1 MVPYN
6 PYIPPADALYQWL
19 KRGSSAGVRAK
30 LGLGPVKVGGSAGF
44 EAGPKHKAEQ
54 VGDYWYEAIPA
65 GDLQQLQDAV
75 EELEEGEWVEVG
87 AGAGAGE
94 WVASE
99 TVQPIATKQ
108 PGKGIGLQG
117 GFALGP
123 LQLNA
128 GIGAGR

>member
-1 MVPYN
+1 M
-6 PYIPPADALYQWL
+6 YQWL

-30 LGLGPVKVGGSAGF
+30 VGLGPVKVGGSAGF
-44 EAGPKHKAEQ
+44 EAGPKNPAEQ
-54 VGDYWYEAIPA
+54 VWYEAIPA
-65 GDLQQLQDAV
+65 GDLQQLQDTV
-75 EELEEGEWVEVG
+75 EELDAGEWTEVG

-94 WVASE
+94 WVATE
-99 TVQPIATKQ
+99 TLQPIATRQ

-123 LQLNA
+123 LQLSA